1 MSTHE
6 DQDRLGRLYAA
17 LSGLL
22 SEKDSAPGVAKL
34 IEEHGQEDVSWVL
47 SVLAEDLQ
55 PST

>member
-1 MSTHE
+1 MSTYE
-6 DQDRLGRLYAA
+6 DQDRLGKLYAA